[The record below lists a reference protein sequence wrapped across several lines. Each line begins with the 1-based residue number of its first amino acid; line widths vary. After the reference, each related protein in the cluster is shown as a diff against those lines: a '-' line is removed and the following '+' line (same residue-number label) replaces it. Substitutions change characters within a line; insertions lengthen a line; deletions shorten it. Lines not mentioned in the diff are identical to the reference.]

1 MTEPTHTVVV
11 RAEATDT
18 DSIEARIEHAG
29 EPSPELLADLTLSAA
44 DTFERVHGRKPSRVL
59 VEVLPW
65 GAADTD
71 KGDLR
76 SQGVRAE
83 GARRGRDGYERR
95 ACGVSDDPRRATAF
109 YGSCPKCGAGYWAD
123 VTTATM
129 CGPTLNVV
137 CQRHVPVGD
146 VELLNAGMFSR
157 DDREAWDRWR
167 VADEA

>member
-1 MTEPTHTVVV
+1 LTEPTHTVVV

-44 DTFERVHGRKPSRVL
+44 HTFERVHGRKPSRVL

-65 GAADTD
+65 DAADTD

-83 GARRGRDGYERR
+83 GADVVATGTSAER
-95 ACGVSDDPRRATAF
+95 AA
-109 YGSCPKCGAGYWAD
+109 
-123 VTTATM
+123 
-129 CGPTLNVV
+129 
-137 CQRHVPVGD
+137 
-146 VELLNAGMFSR
+146 
-157 DDREAWDRWR
+157 
-167 VADEA
+167 